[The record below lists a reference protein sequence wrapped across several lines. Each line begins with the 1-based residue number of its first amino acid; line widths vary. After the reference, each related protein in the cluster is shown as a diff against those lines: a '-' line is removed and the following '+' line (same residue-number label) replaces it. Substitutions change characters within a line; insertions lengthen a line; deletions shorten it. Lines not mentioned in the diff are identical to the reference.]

1 MAAKKPGT
9 AVVPT
14 KSNLPVNIAEQLAA
28 ETKALASRIQAPGGD
43 KIKLTKKKT
52 FKLPDGTESPGP
64 LTVVILDFVSMN
76 KFFDRPYKEG
86 EISPPACYALGL
98 EPTNLVPSEKSPD
111 KQSASCG
118 TCPNN
123 EFGSKG
129 DGKACSNH
137 RVLAVVAGAGDTALD
152 PNSPMWLVEVSP
164 TAIKAF
170 DAYVSMVRTQF
181 GVPPVGVITDIF
193 FDPSSEYQSLRFG
206 NPQPNP
212 NLELHFGRRTAARTR
227 LLTEPDVSAYT
238 KPGKKK
244 AK

>member
-244 AK
+244 TK